1 MTKHESQELNVAA
14 LRAELAR
21 LELRLRAQGRKP
33 ELDDE
38 YIGILIELERARH
51 VPITRQLQSSVG
63 HA

>member
-1 MTKHESQELNVAA
+1 MTKHESQELHVAA

-21 LELRLRAQGRKP
+21 LELRLRAEGRKP

-38 YIGILIELERARH
+38 HIGILIELERARH
-51 VPITRQLQSSVG
+51 VLITRQLQSSVG